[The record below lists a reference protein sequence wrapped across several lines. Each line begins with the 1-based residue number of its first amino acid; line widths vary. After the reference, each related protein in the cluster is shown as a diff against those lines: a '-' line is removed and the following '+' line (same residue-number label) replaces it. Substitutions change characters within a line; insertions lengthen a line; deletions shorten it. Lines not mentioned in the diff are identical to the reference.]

1 METILHRDS
10 LPLDCVKLTGK
21 TNHLL
26 PLRDLDSALEETFH
40 PTAPSTVGFGFLLT
54 LWD

>member
-1 METILHRDS
+1 MPMT
-10 LPLDCVKLTGK
+10 LDCVKLTLK

-26 PLRDLDSALEETFH
+26 PLRDLDSTLEETFR
-40 PTAPSTVGFGFLLT
+40 PTAPRTVGFGFLLT